1 MSSTDRQNRLLVAQD
16 WKRIY
21 QTFANADFQSYDFE
35 NLRRV
40 MIQYIRE
47 NYPEDFN
54 DYIESS
60 EYLALIDV
68 IAFLGQSIAFRA
80 DLNARDN
87 FLELAERRESV
98 LRFAKLLSYPVSR
111 NIPASGLLKFSS
123 VQTTQS
129 ILDSNGRNLANQVIG
144 WNDSANSSWYDQFI
158 KVINAAIPASRQFGN
173 PDASAVIDSI
183 PTDQYRLQAANTG
196 VPVYEFSKA
205 VDGRNMAFEIVS
217 TILDTDNLTIKEEP
231 PLIGNRLAF
240 IHRNDGRG
248 NGSANTGFFL
258 HFRQGT
264 LSQGTFTVAQPA
276 SNEVVD
282 LDAINVNNSDTW
294 LYRLDQNG
302 LESEYWSQVSNT
314 KGNNIIYN
322 SLNKSIRNIYA
333 VTTRSNDR
341 ISLAFSDGVFGNLPL
356 GTFRIYYRTSNGISY
371 TINPADIRNV
381 TIQIPYASNLGQ
393 IETLTIGLNLVS
405 SVSNSSSTETNT
417 NIKSNAPANYY
428 TQNRMITAEDYN
440 IAPLSV
446 NQDIVKIKA
455 INRSSSGISR
465 YFDLVD
471 PTGKYSKTNLFAD
484 DGALYRQEYTDTFR
498 FNYLTQ
504 TDIEAVIYNQVIGAL
519 QSKQLRDYYYSKFRK
534 TVPTTPDPKVWTN
547 ISSDTNQS
555 IGNFS
560 VSGINVSVG
569 TSSVTGDLSY
579 IVANSLLQF
588 TAPIVNSQQYY
599 FDLNNQNELTLTS
612 GTGTTT
618 TLWAQVVTVN
628 GNGIPSTSI
637 TVPVLLNNIV
647 PSGAVL
653 SGIIPTW
660 NTNLTTNTISTMI
673 DLIYSNKSF
682 GLRYDS
688 QNSVWK
694 IVFEVNLNIKD
705 KFSLTNAGN
714 NSSQQ
719 LDSSWLLLFTTDTE
733 FYTVKSRL
741 VRYIFESDKQIR
753 FYFDATYKIYDITT
767 NTVVK
772 DNIKVLGINT
782 QPNSVLPFTYDHKW
796 EITDSYKGIDGYV
809 DTKKIEVTFSDTN
822 DDGIVD
828 DPTLFEELVAPSTAD
843 TTKYVVLEKYTIDTG
858 KEDYRL
864 FDNSNHTV
872 KIYSTQSGYT
882 GSVGQYFYF
891 IDSNTVQQLVS
902 ASTLVI
908 TQDYKVFPGRR
919 DIKFQYI
926 HNANYEARI
935 DPGKTNI
942 IDIYVLTTQYDI
954 NYRQW
959 LQGSLSSEPL
969 PPSTD
974 YLYNVLS
981 PNLNLIKPISDEIV
995 YHPVKYKILFG
1006 SSATTDVQATFK
1018 VVKNTNIVISDN
1030 DVKTRVLAA
1039 INQFFALDNFDFG
1052 DSFYFSELLTYVM
1065 NALTPNIVNFLIV
1078 PKEGDLTFGSLFE
1091 IPCEN
1096 DQIFINGASINDIEI
1111 ISAVTASQLQSA
1123 GSISALSSNLNSQN
1137 ITSGNY

>member
-60 EYLALIDV
+60 EYLALIDI

-98 LRFAKLLSYPVSR
+98 LRFARLLSYPVSR

-158 KVINAAIPASRQFGN
+158 KVINAAIPATRQFGN

-183 PTDQYRLQAANTG
+183 PTEQYRLQASNTG
-196 VPVYEFSKA
+196 VPVYEFSKS
-205 VDGRNMAFEIVS
+205 VDGRNMIFEIVS
-217 TILDTDNLTIKEEP
+217 TILDTTNLNIQEEP
-231 PLIGNRLAF
+231 PIIGNRLAF
-240 IHRNDGRG
+240 LYRNDGRG

-258 HFRQGT
+258 HFRQGN
-264 LSQGTFTVAQPA
+264 LSQGTFTISQPA

-282 LDAINVNNSDTW
+282 LDAINVNNSDVW

-302 LESEYWSQVSNT
+302 LESEYWSQVPNT

-322 SLNKSIRNIYA
+322 SLNKAIRNIYA

-341 ISLAFSDGVFGNLPL
+341 ISLNFSDGTFGTLPL

-381 TIQIPYASNLGQ
+381 TIQIPYASNVGQ
-393 IETLTIGLNLVS
+393 IETLTIGLNLVT

-417 NIKSNAPANYY
+417 NIKTNAPANYY

-440 IAPLSV
+440 VAPLSV

-455 INRSSSGISR
+455 VNRSSSGISR

-484 DGALYRQEYTDTFR
+484 DGALYKQEYTDTFR

-504 TDIEAVIYNQVIGAL
+504 SDVEGVIYNQVISAL
-519 QSKQLRDYYYSKFRK
+519 ESKQLRDFYYSKFRK
-534 TVPTTPDPKVWTN
+534 TITTSPAPVWTS

-560 VSGINVSVG
+560 INGNNVAVG
-569 TSSVTGDLSY
+569 SSSVTGDLSY
-579 IVANSLLQF
+579 VIANSLLQF
-588 TAPIVNSQQYY
+588 TAPSGYY
-599 FDLNNQNELTLTS
+599 FDLNNQNTLVLINGTLPS
-612 GTGTTT
+612 GSAT

-628 GNGIPSTSI
+628 ANGIPSNTIS
-637 TVPVLLNNIV
+637 VPVLLNTIIPTN
-647 PSGAVL
+647 SVL
-653 SGIIPTW
+653 SGIIPAW
-660 NTNLTTNTISTMI
+660 NTNLTANTISTMI
-673 DLIYSNKSF
+673 DLIYSNKAF

-688 QNSVWK
+688 QTSVWK
-694 IVFEVNLNIKD
+694 IIFEVNLNIKD
-705 KFSLTNAGN
+705 AFSLTNAGN

-741 VRYIFESDKQIR
+741 TRYIFESNQQIR
-753 FYFDATYKIYDITT
+753 FYFDATHKIYDVTT

-782 QPNSVLPFTYDHKW
+782 QPNSSLPFTYDHKW
-796 EITDSYKGIDGYV
+796 EITDSYKGVDGYV

-828 DPTLFEELVAPSTAD
+828 DPTLFDELVAPSTTD
-843 TTKYVVLEKYTIDTG
+843 TTKYIVLEKYTIDTG

-864 FDNSNHTV
+864 FDNSNSTV
-872 KIYSTQSGYT
+872 KIYPTQSGYS

-891 IDSNTVQQLVS
+891 IDSNTVQKLVS

-919 DIKFQYI
+919 NIKFQYI

-935 DPGKTNI
+935 DPGKTNLM
-942 IDIYVLTTQYDI
+942 DIYVLTTQYDVS
-954 NYRQW
+954 YRQW
-959 LQGSLSSEPL
+959 LLGSLATEPL

-974 YLYNVLS
+974 YLYNTLS
-981 PNLNLIKPISDEIV
+981 PSLNLIKSISDEIV

-1006 SSATTDVQATFK
+1006 SYATSDVQATFK
-1018 VVKNTNIVISDN
+1018 VVKNTNVVVSDN

-1052 DSFYFSELLTYVM
+1052 DSFYFSELLAYVM

-1091 IPCEN
+1091 IPCET
-1096 DQIFINGASINDIEI
+1096 DQIFINGATINDIEI

-1123 GSISALSSNLNSQN
+1123 GSISALSTNLNSQS

>member
-504 TDIEAVIYNQVIGAL
+504 TDIEAVIYNRVIGAL

-637 TVPVLLNNIV
+637 TVPVLLNTIV

-753 FYFDATYKIYDITT
+753 FYFDATHKIYDITT

-864 FDNSNHTV
+864 FDNSNYTV

-891 IDSNTVQQLVS
+891 IDSNTVQKLVS

-926 HNANYEARI
+926 HNANYA
-935 DPGKTNI
+935 
-942 IDIYVLTTQYDI
+942 
-954 NYRQW
+954 W
-959 LQGSLSSEPL
+959 L
-969 PPSTD
+969 
-974 YLYNVLS
+974 
-981 PNLNLIKPISDEIV
+981 
-995 YHPVKYKILFG
+995 
-1006 SSATTDVQATFK
+1006 
-1018 VVKNTNIVISDN
+1018 
-1030 DVKTRVLAA
+1030 
-1039 INQFFALDNFDFG
+1039 
-1052 DSFYFSELLTYVM
+1052 
-1065 NALTPNIVNFLIV
+1065 
-1078 PKEGDLTFGSLFE
+1078 
-1091 IPCEN
+1091 
-1096 DQIFINGASINDIEI
+1096 
-1111 ISAVTASQLQSA
+1111 
-1123 GSISALSSNLNSQN
+1123 
-1137 ITSGNY
+1137 

>member
-158 KVINAAIPASRQFGN
+158 KVVNAAIPASRQFGN

-217 TILDTDNLTIKEEP
+217 TILDTDNLIIKEEP

-393 IETLTIGLNLVS
+393 IETLTIGLNLVA

-504 TDIEAVIYNQVIGAL
+504 TDIEAVIYNRVIGAL

-628 GNGIPSTSI
+628 GNGIPSISI
-637 TVPVLLNNIV
+637 TVPVLLNTIV
-647 PSGAVL
+647 PTGAVL

-660 NTNLTTNTISTMI
+660 NANLTTNTISTMI

-753 FYFDATYKIYDITT
+753 FYFDATQKIYDITT

-782 QPNSVLPFTYDHKW
+782 QPNSVLPFTYDLKW

-828 DPTLFEELVAPSTAD
+828 DPILFEELVAPSTAD

-864 FDNSNHTV
+864 FDNSNYTV

-891 IDSNTVQQLVS
+891 IDSNTVQQLIS

-974 YLYNVLS
+974 YLYNVLA

-1018 VVKNTNIVISDN
+1018 VIKNTQLVISDN

>member
-753 FYFDATYKIYDITT
+753 FYFDATQKIYDITT